1 MVSNGSYN
9 DENVNAAAFI
19 NKNTNF
25 NQKDT
30 YLTEANPAP
39 PPPFHSTNIG
49 SDRYFGGSSFVDEL
63 ILISADH
70 WILYVFKASRICQKI
85 HYTIGKSRLRN
96 SRDDLI
102 EIISGNYVD
111 AIPKYISKDDHK

>member
-1 MVSNGSYN
+1 MNMSMPQHSSIRIQTSTRRTHTTQKQILRLLHLSIPILVAIAIL
-9 DENVNAAAFI
+9 AAVV
-19 NKNTNF
+19 
-25 NQKDT
+25 
-30 YLTEANPAP
+30 L
-39 PPPFHSTNIG
+39 STN
-49 SDRYFGGSSFVDEL
+49 SFSYQQTTEFFT
-63 ILISADH
+63 
-70 WILYVFKASRICQKI
+70 FKASRICQKI